1 MSNLGSYVQCCR
13 FSELVSFRSFYQDF
27 HALLVDLDIFSQEVE
42 VSEEM
47 SGAGGS
53 VLTDTYT

>member
-1 MSNLGSYVQCCR
+1 MCSVVDFLNWSVFDPR
-13 FSELVSFRSFYQDF
+13 VYQDF
-27 HALLVDLDIFSQEVE
+27 HALFVGSYIFSQEM

-53 VLTDTYT
+53 VLSSPTCKKP